1 MDNIIEPDNTFLFD
15 ELTLGFPVNISSG
28 SLFTKI
34 YYKNKPLFIQT
45 PKSLTKQGF
54 IKTNK
59 KIFCDLLF
67 DNNDNLFISWFETLE
82 NKIIELLYIKSSN
95 WFENTMEKNDIESF
109 FNSPIKLFKSG
120 KNYLLRTNVK
130 TNIIIYNENQDIVL
144 LENINNTSN
153 IISILEIKGI
163 KFSNKTFSFDFEMK
177 QCMIVSP
184 DPFLNECF
192 IKSPYIKQERQEN
205 NLEDLKK
212 SVGEEKYKNKKEIK
226 IKFENNLVNLE
237 NLVNLDNL
245 DNLDNSNNLDIENS
259 VNLDK
264 FDNSNNLDIENL
276 NIENLDIE
284 NLDNLDKIKLDNSN
298 NLDDLNNINFD
309 DDIQVNK
316 IEKILNII
324 QKEGKEGKERKEGK
338 EGKEYEINLN
348 NFKVDNNKNIKE
360 EKNKMNIHFD
370 KSVNDKN
377 DIFNDNKIIANH
389 EISNINFDDLQ
400 NIPEI
405 DFEDLTLTE
414 IKNTNTK
421 KIKEEEETNIY
432 YKLYKEAKKKVKEVK
447 NELKQAEE
455 EVEKI
460 KKKYYINKN
469 IN

>member
-1 MDNIIEPDNTFLFD
+1 MDNIIEPDNTFIFD
-15 ELTLGFPVNISSG
+15 DLTLGFPVNISSG

-45 PKSLTKQGF
+45 PRSLTKQGF

-82 NKIIELLYIKSSN
+82 NKIIELLYEKSSN
-95 WFENTMEKNDIESF
+95 WFENTIEKNDIESF

-130 TNIIIYNENQDIVL
+130 TNIIIYNENQDVVL
-144 LENINNTSN
+144 LENINNASN

-205 NLEDLKK
+205 NLEDLRK
-212 SVGEEKYKNKKEIK
+212 STDFLDEEKYKDKKK
-226 IKFENNLVNLE
+226 IENV
-237 NLVNLDNL
+237 D
-245 DNLDNSNNLDIENS
+245 LDNSTNLTKYDKFVDLDNSTNLMKYDKFVDLDNSTNLTKYDNLTKYVDSKNLDILKINNS
-259 VNLDK
+259 G
-264 FDNSNNLDIENL
+264 
-276 NIENLDIE
+276 
-284 NLDNLDKIKLDNSN
+284 
-298 NLDDLNNINFD
+298 NLDDINFD

-324 QKEGKEGKERKEGK
+324 QKEKKEPKEVKENK
-338 EGKEYEINLN
+338 IKITEYN
-348 NFKVDNNKNIKE
+348 NFEVDNNKNIKE
-360 EKNKMNIHFD
+360 ENKKKMNIHFD
-370 KSVNDKN
+370 KSVDDKN
-377 DIFNDNKIIANH
+377 NNLI
-389 EISNINFDDLQ
+389 EISNINFDDDIQ

-405 DFEDLTLTE
+405 EFEDLTLTE
-414 IKNTNTK
+414 IKNTNTTNYEN
-421 KIKEEEETNIY
+421 IKEDATLSILPSYEGKKTDVDVYNQ
-432 YKLYKEAKKKVKEVK
+432 LYKEAKQKVKEFK
-447 NELKQAEE
+447 NKLKQAEE
-455 EVEKI
+455 EAEKL
-460 KKKYYINKN
+460 KKKYYMSKN